1 MKNILI
7 TGATSGIGRELA
19 KQLAAEG
26 NKVALTG
33 RRTEKLKSL
42 KEEIGER
49 AFIHTLDVTDL
60 EKAEEVYTK
69 LINEM
74 GGLDIIILNAGV
86 GVDKI
91 LSPWKADQKTIE
103 VNVLAFSHGLHF
115 AFDYFRRQGHGHIV
129 GMSSIASHLASY
141 KAAVYTASKHFISNY
156 MTGFRQ
162 KVKRVQADITITD
175 IKPGFVKS
183 EMTENVPGMFWV
195 ADTDKAVRQMISAI
209 HKKRNSAYITKRWAL
224 IGWLARLTPQFVWD
238 RI

>member
-19 KQLAAEG
+19 LQLAEAG
-26 NKVALTG
+26 NKVGLMG
-33 RRTEKLKSL
+33 RRTEKLESIQK
-42 KEEIGER
+42 EIGEN
-49 AFIHTLDVTDL
+49 AFIRTLDVTDL
-60 EKAEEVYTK
+60 DEAENVYRD
-69 LINEM
+69 LIDEM
-74 GGLDIIILNAGV
+74 GGMDMMILNAGV

-91 LSPWKADQKTIE
+91 MSPWKADKLTIE

-115 AFDYFRRQGHGHIV
+115 AFDFFRRQGHGHIV

-141 KAAVYTASKHFISNY
+141 KAAVYTASKHFVSNY

-162 KVKRVQADITITD
+162 KAKRIPADITVTD

-183 EMTENVPGMFWV
+183 EMTENVPRMFWV
-195 ADTDKAVRQMISAI
+195 ADTDKAVRQMINGLD
-209 HKKRNSAYITKRWAL
+209 KKRNIVYITKRWVLVA
-224 IGWLARLTPQFVWD
+224 WLARLTPQFVWD

>member
-1 MKNILI
+1 MKKILI

-19 KQLAAEG
+19 IQLARNG
-26 NKVALTG
+26 NIVALVG
-33 RRTEKLKSL
+33 RRTEKLESL
-42 KEEIGER
+42 QKEIGENV
-49 AFIHTLDVTDL
+49 FIRPLDVTDL
-60 EKAEEVYTK
+60 TKAEKVYQE
-69 LINEM
+69 LIGEM
-74 GGLDIIILNAGV
+74 GGLDMIILNAGV

-129 GMSSIASHLASY
+129 GMSSIASHLATY

-162 KVKRVQADITITD
+162 KVKRVQADITVTD

-183 EMTENVPGMFWV
+183 EMTEKVRGMFWV
-195 ADTDKAVRQMISAI
+195 ADTDKAVRQMISGI
-209 HKKRNSAYITKRWAL
+209 NKKRNIVYITKRWAL
-224 IGWLARLTPQFVWD
+224 IGWIARLTPQFIWD